1 MADIDFKNSIN
12 ADTAYVDGHKVKLIA
27 VPDGTLEL
35 PISANDEYGYVVDA
49 NSKKHRVLLTAFLEG
64 DPDFKSSLT
73 EDTAYMTVNG
83 QKVKVR
89 LAAKLNGTQYLSNS
103 ANVNDG
109 YTEDDDGNKHRT
121 MLVTMPTG
129 TLELPTS
136 ETDDS
141 AYVIDD
147 NGKKHKVRLF
157 AVLAGGTTIVEVT
170 VSGVPPLSLVGAVA
184 DSLASLKAFGGTALN
199 TIPSEYTQVEYVER
213 PSGNTEQYI
222 ETNWKPNLAKDIR
235 IQGTATYMGTIT
247 DYRPILLG
255 NYTGIRSSTLNIE
268 FDGRTQ
274 NNLRIYTLKTNA
286 SSGNDLQ
293 VGPFATNAVVDF
305 DIQITGSTGALA
317 VSATAGGTTETG
329 SGTIENVGEQTLY
342 NMMLFKDHRATMTSA
357 SKVASRIHYLKATE
371 DDKVVFELIPVK
383 RKSDSVVG
391 FYDKVSGQF
400 LTNQGTG
407 SFTAGNEVLPTPSDP
422 MDIYCNNGALKIL
435 DKSDWTIFTNPTS
448 VAGQGVFISSD
459 GKWYNANDRGAGCAI
474 PLTIGKQYTLV
485 IHKKTAG
492 LGTILRYGQSPQETP
507 TGAGIQLTDWYRGDI
522 TDGQM
527 ISFVAKLPY
536 LVMQLSAV
544 AVEAGMIQE
553 AVEVIEAQGGDYTF
567 LKYIEATGTQ
577 YIDTGIPTQEGI
589 GFDVTFLT
597 NSIIGNSGNYGCI
610 LGGRK
615 ASGNNDVQITTF
627 GNPAGSIRYGSQTG
641 NNAGIVNNQK
651 LHVSLINSVA
661 TLDDGTT
668 YTVLSYK
675 FTESNNIYLFGLNND
690 GTLVQTGSGC
700 RIYNAKL
707 YVNSNVV
714 ADFIPVKRN
723 SDNVL
728 GMYDTISKRFFTNAG
743 TGTFVAGTPLGD
755 GEVLKLTPSN
765 DTAGVANLFAV
776 NTYKDVQEIITGT
789 VKHKVNVYVLN
800 GEETAWN
807 DVVSSSSYAMPKTA
821 LGSDSNVLPNK
832 STDVICSH
840 YGVLATESGVGVQDI
855 IWVGGSNVNFKTK
868 ATYATLQDWKD
879 YLAAQYAAG
888 TPVIVIVPFATE
900 YTEPAPIA
908 QSMTVVD
915 GDNTVSLTQQGM
927 TPLELEAT
935 YTAGVSVTITEIEN
949 ANIGNDVDVVIA

>member
-1 MADIDFKNSIN
+1 MAKRILAMQESDLRMNGDLAMNIQRVLPVTQADIDAAAAVGQGWVVEQVFEVSLPIDNTVGQTWRVIKVNSITPGQN
-12 ADTAYVDGHKVKLIA
+12 VKRVMI
-27 VPDGTLEL
+27 VPNPYQRT
-35 PISANDEYGYVVDA
+35 VV
-49 NSKKHRVLLTAFLEG
+49 
-64 DPDFKSSLT
+64 
-73 EDTAYMTVNG
+73 
-83 QKVKVR
+83 
-89 LAAKLNGTQYLSNS
+89 
-103 ANVNDG
+103 
-109 YTEDDDGNKHRT
+109 
-121 MLVTMPTG
+121 
-129 TLELPTS
+129 
-136 ETDDS
+136 
-141 AYVIDD
+141 
-147 NGKKHKVRLF
+147 
-157 AVLAGGTTIVEVT
+157 
-170 VSGVPPLSLVGAVA
+170 VSGIPPLSLVGAVA
-184 DSLASLKAFGGTALN
+184 DSLTSLKAFGGTALN

-274 NNLRIYTLKTNA
+274 NNLRIYTLKENA
-286 SSGNDLQ
+286 GTGGDLQ
-293 VGPFATNAVVDF
+293 VGPFATNDVVDF
-305 DIQITGSTGALA
+305 DIQITGSNGALA

-371 DDKVVFELIPVK
+371 GGNVVFELIPVK

-391 FYDKVSGQF
+391 LYDKVSGQF

-522 TDGQM
+522 TDGQ
-527 ISFVAKLPY
+527 IVSFVAKQPY
-536 LVMQLSAV
+536 FVMQLSA
-544 AVEAGMIQE
+544 AAAEAGMIQE

-743 TGTFVAGTPLGD
+743 TGVFVAGPVIGD